1 MDTGSFA
8 RRHVLQGALAA
19 GAGLGFG
26 APAFAQGA
34 RRPVT
39 IANAA
44 GNINLVMQEL
54 MKQQKFLEDF
64 GVEPNVMNV
73 ADGSK
78 MMGGILGGDI
88 DCSTMSGFGQI
99 FPAMERGGKLK
110 VLAGAS
116 LLSTL
121 AVFTSK
127 PEVKTLKDL
136 EGRAVGTGSLGALV
150 HQLMVALLRKKGVD
164 VAKVRFVN
172 IGSSADVFRAT
183 MVGTVDAGSGEVAII
198 DQAEKFKVRFVP
210 ESNLAIEL
218 PEYTFQGAW
227 ASERAIETRRDPLT
241 RTLAGYAKLYRFVHK
256 PEARDAFIKAYL
268 SILKSGTAEDA
279 GLMWNFVQ
287 KYKPYAEDLALSPER
302 MRYMQQLNVD
312 LGVQKTVLPFE
323 RVADM
328 SIAADALKLL

>member
-1 MDTGSFA
+1 MRGTRFA
-8 RRHVLQGALAA
+8 RRDILSGAMALGATSALGQGA
-19 GAGLGFG
+19 
-26 APAFAQGA
+26 A
-34 RRPVT
+34 RRPVV

-99 FPAMERGGKLK
+99 FPAMEKGGRLK
-110 VLAGAS
+110 VIAGAS
-116 LLSTL
+116 LLPTL

-164 VAKVRFVN
+164 VSKVRFVN
-172 IGSSADVFRAT
+172 IGSSADVFRAA
-183 MVGTVDAGSGEVAII
+183 MVGTIDAGSGEVAII
-198 DQAEKFKVRFVP
+198 DQAEKFKVRFIP
-210 ESNLAIEL
+210 ESNMAIEL
-218 PEYTFQGAW
+218 PEYTYQGAW
-227 ASERAIETRRDPLT
+227 ASERAIETKRDLLT

-256 PEARDAFIKAYL
+256 PEAQDAFVKAYL
-268 SILKSGTAEDA
+268 TILKNATREDA
-279 GLMWNFVQ
+279 LSMWSFVQ
-287 KYKPYAEDLALSPER
+287 TYKPYAENLALTPER
-302 MRYMQQLNVD
+302 LRYMQQLNVD
-312 LGVQKTVLPFE
+312 LDVQKTVLPFE

-328 SIAADALKLL
+328 SLAAEALKLL

>member
-1 MDTGSFA
+1 MLIGNGTRRQIVRGGLATGTALALGGPALAQSA
-8 RRHVLQGALAA
+8 RR
-19 GAGLGFG
+19 
-26 APAFAQGA
+26 
-34 RRPVT
+34 VT

-54 MKQQKFLEDF
+54 MKQQKYLEEF
-64 GVEPNVMNV
+64 GLEPNVMNV

-99 FPAMERGGKLK
+99 FPAIERGGKLK

-116 LLSTL
+116 LLPTL

-164 VAKVRFVN
+164 VSKVRFVN
-172 IGSSADVFRAT
+172 IGSSPDVFRAAI
-183 MVGTVDAGSGEVAII
+183 VGTIDAGSGEVAVI
-198 DQAEKFKVRFVP
+198 DQAGKFKVRFIP

-218 PEYTFQGAW
+218 PEYTYQGAW
-227 ASERAIETRRDPLT
+227 ASERAIETKRDLLT
-241 RTLAGYAKLYRFVHK
+241 RTLAAYAKLYRFVHK
-256 PEARDAFIKAYL
+256 PEARESFHKAYL
-268 SILKSGTAEDA
+268 AVLKNGSAEDA
-279 GLMWNFVQ
+279 EAMWNFVQ
-287 KYKPYAEDLALSPER
+287 TYKPYAENLVLEPER
-302 MRYMQQLNVD
+302 LRFMQQLNVD
-312 LGVQKTVLPFE
+312 LEVQKTVLPYE
-323 RVADM
+323 RVADT
-328 SIAADALKLL
+328 SVARDALKLL

>member
-1 MDTGSFA
+1 MLIGNGTRRQIVRGGLATGTALALGGPALAQSA
-8 RRHVLQGALAA
+8 RR
-19 GAGLGFG
+19 
-26 APAFAQGA
+26 
-34 RRPVT
+34 VT

-54 MKQQKFLEDF
+54 MKQQKYLEEF
-64 GVEPNVMNV
+64 GLEPNVMNV

-99 FPAMERGGKLK
+99 FPAIERGGKLK

-116 LLSTL
+116 LLPTL

-164 VAKVRFVN
+164 VSKVRFVN
-172 IGSSADVFRAT
+172 IGSSADVFRAAI
-183 MVGTVDAGSGEVAII
+183 VGTIDAGSGEVAVI
-198 DQAEKFKVRFVP
+198 DQAGKFKVRFIP

-218 PEYTFQGAW
+218 PEYTYQGAW
-227 ASERAIETRRDPLT
+227 ASERAIETKRDLLT
-241 RTLAGYAKLYRFVHK
+241 RTLAAYAKLYRFVHK
-256 PEARDAFIKAYL
+256 PEARESFHKAYL
-268 SILKSGTAEDA
+268 AVLKNGSAEDA
-279 GLMWNFVQ
+279 EAMWNFVQ
-287 KYKPYAEDLALSPER
+287 TYKPYAENLVLEPER
-302 MRYMQQLNVD
+302 LRFMQQLNVD
-312 LGVQKTVLPFE
+312 LEVQKTVLPYE
-323 RVADM
+323 RVADT
-328 SIAADALKLL
+328 SVARDALKLL